1 MVVLLVEGTGLYLN
15 PTTTTLISPASPA
28 GV

>member
-1 MVVLLVEGTGLYLN
+1 MVVLLVEGTGLYLDPN
-15 PTTTTLISPASPA
+15 TTTLISPSSSA